1 MPRPAGGLPGNGFAQ
16 VAVGLPAGVIAVRA
30 ADVACPGGTERAG
43 ALLAAPASAGPVT
56 SGEMLVFTHPVTVA
70 PAVVAGVVRCGLAAG
85 CLIMCAWA
93 SWNGTWARG

>member
-1 MPRPAGGLPGNGFAQ
+1 M
-16 VAVGLPAGVIAVRA
+16 IAVRP

-56 SGEMLVFTHPVTVA
+56 SGEMLVFTHPVTVVLARASRPGGGAARA
-70 PAVVAGVVRCGLAAG
+70 PGG